1 MQKNKLQGGKRK
13 WQRGNEP
20 PAILVKRPVRGNSVL
35 PNFFGESY
43 SGRLDSEHAS
53 SNLSWKTSVF
63 LPAMASAQGVDL
75 TPRSPGL
82 SPAPRELLLT
92 KEGSMPQAHG
102 WNFHLGFPGVR
113 LWGEAGLVVGGRMP
127 FQRVSAI
134 LLGFLDIQNGCQVES
149 SGRSRDGLN
158 WDLLSGSLW

>member
-1 MQKNKLQGGKRK
+1 ML
-13 WQRGNEP
+13 
-20 PAILVKRPVRGNSVL
+20 
-35 PNFFGESY
+35 
-43 SGRLDSEHAS
+43 
-53 SNLSWKTSVF
+53 F

-113 LWGEAGLVVGGRMP
+113 LWGEAGLVVGKWEDAVPKGVCYTFGVP
-127 FQRVSAI
+127 
-134 LLGFLDIQNGCQVES
+134 
-149 SGRSRDGLN
+149 
-158 WDLLSGSLW
+158 